1 MRLRPSYLNPLPS
14 PPKIGIYMGA
24 GASHSWLWF
33 VDLLDRMGLDDVH
46 FINERE
52 ILIDGLESV
61 DVLLMSGGDTFAIA
75 QSLGV
80 EGSRRLRHFIE
91 EGGLYIGTCAG
102 AYLPLRSSME
112 FLNQFNF
119 INVKISNISRRLSES
134 ERHLFQKHACSP
146 YGCEFVYH
154 VVRED
159 VLLEMEEGYQVG
171 GKKEIIAPLY
181 GGPSM
186 LPSEDMEVI
195 AYYRGFTKKTKF
207 LVEKELA
214 EKTLNGN
221 IAVAQKK
228 IGKGR
233 LYIFGP
239 HFEHPYYPEANGI
252 IAQIILME
260 GKERAMRPL
269 NEEPLSPKIGH
280 SFIEE
285 WRREL
290 SHSRMVAFGLEMLP
304 LQWMIGNKWY
314 EPEKIR
320 VFLEALW
327 RRLSYLESGEETAVA
342 LKDPKGMI
350 SRLKEMTHLL
360 RTMKKECDRGHT
372 TDGLAENLFLHLKWV
387 ASDFLTIYFRK
398 KRLESKLSEA

>member
-1 MRLRPSYLNPLPS
+1 MIVYPSYLNPLPFT
-14 PPKIGIYMGA
+14 PKIGIYMGA

-33 VDLLDRMGLDDVH
+33 VDLLDHMGLDDVH
-46 FINERE
+46 FINERG

-207 LVEKELA
+207 LVTEELA
-214 EKTLNGN
+214 KKTLNGN
-221 IAVAQKK
+221 IAVARKLM
-228 IGKGR
+228 GKGR

-239 HFEHPYYPEANGI
+239 HFEHPNYPEANGI
-252 IAQIILME
+252 IARIILKE
-260 GKERAMRPL
+260 GKERATRPFDTG
-269 NEEPLSPKIGH
+269 PLSSKIGH
-280 SFIEE
+280 SFFEE

-327 RRLSYLESGEETAVA
+327 RRLNYLESGEETAVA
-342 LKDPKGMI
+342 LEDPKGMI
-350 SRLKEMTHLL
+350 GRLKEMTHLL

-372 TDGLAENLFLHLKWV
+372 TDGLAENLFLHLKGV

-398 KRLESKLSEA
+398 KKLESKLSGA